1 VQAEELIQKWEDELG
16 PLKKLRSDLYGPGG
30 RLEGVR
36 KIISGDKGGGQVQDD
51 VRAMTRDFRNTLTL
65 GRMRSLLGLLT
76 FSAPSN
82 LTNMA
87 LLGLKSA
94 SRCFH
99 PPSHKRQDNGTN
111 LWVQLVAQTRRSLQ
125 RRYYR

>member
-1 VQAEELIQKWEDELG
+1 MQAEELIQKWEDELG

-36 KIISGDKGGGQVQDD
+36 KITSGDKGGGQVKDD
-51 VRAMTRDFRNTLTL
+51 VRAMTRDCRNTLTL

-87 LLGLKSA
+87 LLDLKLA
-94 SRCFH
+94 SKCFH
-99 PPSHKRQDNGTN
+99 PPSDKRQDNGTN
-111 LWVQLVAQTRRSLQ
+111 LCVQLVAQTRRSLQ